1 MVLVI
6 FGETVLS
13 GSKVRV
19 GAKTLQKCNDQS
31 GQKRVKGLETDIV
44 QIFTIFARFEHLFFH
59 TCAGNP
65 CNPMEHY
72 SLSRTDSR
80 LHGLVS
86 QV

>member
-44 QIFTIFARFEHLFFH
+44 QIFTIFARFEHLIFH